1 MHFSYTIRLVVNFYE
16 EDLKLLKKNEPQ
28 WLLEAVAVL
37 KVKIL
42 LYAKFIGQFQSTNQ
56 QQKKRTFNCQ
66 KN

>member
-56 QQKKRTFNCQ
+56 PTAKKENL
-66 KN
+66 